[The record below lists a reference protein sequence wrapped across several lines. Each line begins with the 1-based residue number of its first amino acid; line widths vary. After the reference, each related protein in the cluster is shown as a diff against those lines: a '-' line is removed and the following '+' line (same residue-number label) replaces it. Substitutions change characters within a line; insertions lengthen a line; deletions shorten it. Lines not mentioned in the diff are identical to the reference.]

1 MGKKKQENEAM
12 IVHNPELITEY
23 ALLVRGNDNT
33 IGQSPISDVA
43 LAMREKHKLD
53 ELFIEHANIID
64 CLWRISQ
71 LDGDCS
77 IYIVEG
83 VYGSVCMDK
92 KRALDSVA
100 NIIRG
105 EYERKVKITYHKVI
119 RILLDAGEIEAAL
132 EVFND
137 NLRDDLGGQSGK
149 IRFAH
154 QQLLI

>member
-1 MGKKKQENEAM
+1 MSQKDEAV

-23 ALLVRGNDNT
+23 ALIVRGNGT
-33 IGQSPISDVA
+33 ITGKSPLSEAA

-64 CLWRISQ
+64 CLWRIKQ

-83 VYGSVCMDK
+83 IYGSVCMDK
-92 KRALDSVA
+92 KRVLDGIA

-105 EYERKVKITYHKVI
+105 EYERKVKVSYHKVI
-119 RILLDAGEIEAAL
+119 KVLLDAGEIESAL

-137 NLRDDLGGQSGK
+137 NLRSDLGGQSGTIK
-149 IRFAH
+149 FAH